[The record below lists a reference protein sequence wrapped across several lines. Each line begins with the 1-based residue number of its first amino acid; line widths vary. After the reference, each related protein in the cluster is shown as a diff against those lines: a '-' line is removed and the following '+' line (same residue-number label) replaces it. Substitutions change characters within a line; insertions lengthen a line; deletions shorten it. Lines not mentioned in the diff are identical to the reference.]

1 MHPPLCLS
9 GPVDQV
15 WLPSTQWNLC
25 KYTFQ
30 ILYIKCTFQIL
41 HIMMSQN
48 GHLGRQPHYSGGCV
62 ITDFEMPTFKFSPEI
77 ITGHGGKKR
86 KKKGKHLFNQV
97 YLLST
102 YHLPGI
108 MLEIKETDIVR
119 HRLGL
124 TRLILLFD

>member
-77 ITGHGGKKR
+77 ITGHGGGEGERR
-86 KKKGKHLFNQV
+86 KESI
-97 YLLST
+97 YL
-102 YHLPGI
+102 
-108 MLEIKETDIVR
+108 IKYIY
-119 HRLGL
+119 
-124 TRLILLFD
+124 